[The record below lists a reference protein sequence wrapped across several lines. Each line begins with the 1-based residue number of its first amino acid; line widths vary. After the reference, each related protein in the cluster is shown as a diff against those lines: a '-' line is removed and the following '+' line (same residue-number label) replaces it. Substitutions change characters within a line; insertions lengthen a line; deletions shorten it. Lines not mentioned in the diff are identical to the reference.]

1 MTREMVGDGWSDAQA
16 DLGRVFETSGHP
28 MWVREGSEVVAVNQ
42 AALLHDGYSRDELL
56 ALAIGDLGVTVE
68 P

>member
-1 MTREMVGDGWSDAQA
+1 MTREMVGDEWSDAQA

-42 AALLHDGYSRDELL
+42 AALLHYGYSRDEFL